1 MEQEMQLIKNLENQL
16 KRLINEIVD
25 LEETKHEMEVLE
37 YNELKAEFLDQT
49 KAFSETLERMN
60 SGETQ
65 VNNKVSIL
73 KQELRKT
80 IAMSFNTLETIKIF
94 GYKLED
100 ELERQLNSLNEDYK
114 LKRIDA
120 TTFETKRLEILNKL
134 KSQNENKLT
143 KEDLEFLELK
153 TRQELSQLDSID

>member
-1 MEQEMQLIKNLENQL
+1 MEI
-16 KRLINEIVD
+16 
-25 LEETKHEMEVLE
+25 LE

-100 ELERQLNSLNEDYK
+100 ELERQLNALNEDYK

-120 TTFETKRLEILNKL
+120 VSFEARRLEILNKL
-134 KSQNENKLT
+134 KSQNEQKLT